1 MISDVR
7 NRTVAGLT
15 ARRDERIRYAVK
27 SCPMCRT
34 RDNIRAL
41 RRVGCDDMQVQQNK
55 SFLKAS
61 FKDKSYL
68 IRVRTKKGIQF
79 KASVKDDAGLIVGIE
94 KIAFKSQLIK
104 LDEHIKKGIPYTL
117 KGLPTYR
124 QGKQTRLTLANF
136 DGKLLTVAINE
147 QRGLIPLEDSTIDWI
162 QIPVKKESK
171 MDESDKGYM
180 SFYKAHSRP
189 DSKPVVKIFW
199 IEDIE

>member
-1 MISDVR
+1 
-7 NRTVAGLT
+7 
-15 ARRDERIRYAVK
+15 
-27 SCPMCRT
+27 
-34 RDNIRAL
+34 
-41 RRVGCDDMQVQQNK
+41 MQIQQNK

-61 FKDKSYL
+61 FKDKSY
-68 IRVRTKKGIQF
+68 IVRISTKKGIQY
-79 KASVKDDAGLIVGIE
+79 KASIKDDAGLIVGIE

-124 QGKQTRLTLANF
+124 HGKQTRLTLANF

-147 QRGLIPLEDSTIDWI
+147 QRGLIPLEDSNIDWI

-171 MDESDKGYM
+171 MDESDKGYV

-189 DSKPVVKIFW
+189 DSKPFVKIFW